1 MSKIHP
7 QARTTPRVRAEM
19 QASNLSAYALAK
31 LYNTTLA
38 TATKWKS
45 RSEAHDLSHCP
56 HNLQTTLTPAQEF
69 IVVELRRL
77 LLLPLD
83 DMVAITHEFIN
94 TKASRS
100 GIHRCLVRHGV
111 SNLKDLTPKDES
123 DKKPVKTFKDYEP
136 GYLHIDI
143 KYLPKMPD
151 EESRSYLFVAID
163 RATRWVFMAIYPD
176 QTEVSSADFLRK
188 VHHACPVH
196 IQTILTDNGTQ
207 FTDRFTSKE
216 KVPTGKHVFDR
227 QCVLL
232 KIEHRLIPPRHP
244 QTNGMVERFNGRIS
258 EVVQQTRFASL
269 AELKATMSNYLKI
282 YNHHIP
288 QKALGHKAPIQ
299 AMKEWQK
306 NKPELFKKRV
316 YNLSGLDR
324 LAISIY
330 IAVPQS
336 NNAYY

>member
-19 QASNLSAYALAK
+19 QASDLSAYALAK
-31 LYNTTLA
+31 LYNTTIA
-38 TATKWKS
+38 TASKWQS
-45 RSEAHDLSHCP
+45 RSETHDLSHCP
-56 HNLQTTLTPAQEF
+56 HNLQTTLTPAQEW

-77 LLLPLD
+77 LLLPID
-83 DMVAITHEFIN
+83 DMVAITHKFIN
-94 TKASRS
+94 ADASRA
-100 GIHRCLVRHGV
+100 GIYRCFKRHGV
-111 SNLKDLTPKDES
+111 NNLKDLIPKDES
-123 DKKPVKTFKDYEP
+123 EKKPVKTFKDYEP

-151 EESRSYLFVAID
+151 EASRSYLFVAID
-163 RATRWVFMAIYPD
+163 RATRWVYLAIYPD
-176 QTEVSSADFLRK
+176 QTEASSADFLRA
-188 VHHACPVH
+188 VHRVCPVQ
-196 IQTILTDNGTQ
+196 IKTILTDNGTQ

-216 KVPTGKHVFDR
+216 KVPTGKHVFDQ
-227 QCVLL
+227 QCALL

-258 EVVQQTRFASL
+258 EVVQQTRFASA
-269 AELKATMSNYLKI
+269 AELKATLLNYLKI

-288 QKALGHKAPIQ
+288 QKALGHTTPIQ

-316 YNLSGLDR
+316 YEQARLD
-324 LAISIY
+324 S
-330 IAVPQS
+330 
-336 NNAYY
+336 